1 MRKLLNFL
9 KEHLRKDFNLGLY
22 LTVAIFLGISIAAN
36 YYFNIED
43 GVIDAYRGREIR
55 ILWYF
60 LLYSLAYY
68 FTVLAQAVFIPASRA
83 ILRQPRF
90 WVLSLAGMVMLG
102 LDGAFHYHQWIAEHY
117 FPAEVQYYATQ
128 CLSQMNSLFTI
139 LLPCA
144 LLYWFY
150 DRPESFYGL
159 TTHQVDW
166 RPYGGMLLV
175 MAPLITW
182 ASFQPDFLSSY
193 PSYHVTGADIYMGA
207 PGWANALLFELVYG
221 WDFVATELLF
231 RGFLVIGL
239 VRVLGSRAVLPMAV
253 TYAFLHFGKPF
264 GETIGSIFG
273 GYILGV
279 IALYTRNIW
288 GGVAIHLG
296 IAWLMELAAFIQIE
310 LRS

>member
-9 KEHLRKDFNLGLY
+9 KAHLRKDFHPGLY
-22 LTVAIFLGISIAAN
+22 LTISIFLAITISAN
-36 YYFNIED
+36 YYFDIENT
-43 GVIDAYRGREIR
+43 VIDAYRGREIR

-60 LLYSLAYY
+60 LLYSFAYY
-68 FTVLAQAVFIPASRA
+68 FTVLTQAFFSPQGNSV
-83 ILRQPRF
+83 LRQPRF
-90 WVLSLAGMVMLG
+90 WVLSLAGMGMLG
-102 LDGAFHYHQWIAEHY
+102 VDGAFHYHQWVAEHY
-117 FPAEVQYYATQ
+117 IPVEAQYYAMQ
-128 CLSQMNSLFTI
+128 CLSQLNSLFTI

-144 LLYWFY
+144 LLYWLY
-150 DRPESFYGL
+150 DRPENFYGM

-175 MAPLITW
+175 MMPLITW

-193 PSYHVTGADIYMGA
+193 PSYHVSSADRYL
-207 PGWANALLFELVYG
+207 PSPPWLNALGFELAYG

-231 RGFLVIGL
+231 RGFLVIGM
-239 VRVLGSRAVLPMAV
+239 VNVLGSKAVLPMAV
-253 TYAFLHFGKPF
+253 TYAFLHFGKPV

-310 LRS
+310 FRS